1 MTSEKAFITNVTNF
15 YSFKQLIKE
24 ACKRRHNYSIRLS
37 KRGPKNNKKNP
48 NYQE

>member
-1 MTSEKAFITNVTNF
+1 MMSEKAFIKNMTNF

-24 ACKRRHNYSIRLS
+24 ACKRRHNYTIRLS
-37 KRGPKNNKKNP
+37 KRGPKNKKNP